1 MGSVMKKSMFGLLL
15 AMMVFTCMGCSSN
28 EKTII
33 GKWYRLDE
41 VTNKY
46 DRSQDFNFLEDG
58 TMKIG
63 GTEIGTYKFTDDT
76 IIIHGNNGKTSN
88 ISYTLISEDSEP
100 QKLEMESQNERMTF
114 VNANQVD

>member
-1 MGSVMKKSMFGLLL
+1 MKSVMKKSMFSLLL
-15 AMMVFTCMGCSSN
+15 AITVFTCMGCSSN

-41 VTNKY
+41 ETNKY
-46 DRSQDFNFLEDG
+46 DSSQDFNFLEDG
-58 TMKIG
+58 TIQIG
-63 GTEIGTYKFTDDT
+63 GTEIGTYEFTDD
-76 IIIHGNNGKTSN
+76 IITIHGKNGKTSN

-114 VNANQVD
+114 VNASQVD